1 VSILNAFY
9 AKVVSGLVV
18 FSVAIAGCSTPVS
31 KTEEGVTPE
40 QNKEA
45 KKAYATEVE
54 EMLKE
59 GPGKYAGSA
68 YNEANANKEL
78 DALPKNLTG
87 EQAYQK
93 LVELFAEDYQ
103 PYVKKLDAFDTT
115 YTVSDDP
122 GDLKT
127 PSGKQLNVMI
137 LIDSSGSMAGKV
149 DGFSKMTLAKNA
161 VSRFASSLS
170 THANVSLRVYG
181 HKGSNADKDKDLSCK
196 STEVVYPLGKYDQQK
211 FNKALDAFKPT
222 GWTPI
227 ALAMKEAANDLSRSS
242 VPSENLIYVVSDGI
256 ETCGGNPVQVAQEL
270 NKSNVKAV
278 VNIIGFDVDNAGQ
291 KALQEVAQAGGGE
304 YATVRN
310 DEGLRRYFD
319 TQRMKIWEQWLM
331 WKVRNTSNIIH
342 QFVQKKRELQ
352 KLTFGGHGIDKLS
365 STESHHMR
373 AALRHLKNTDKLS
386 IEEADKV
393 EELITNRSD
402 KIDEYRKSRYD
413 SIIKLL
419 EENKEKIREIVEKKG
434 KNKMDEYDTN

>member
-1 VSILNAFY
+1 MNSFY
-9 AKVVSGLVV
+9 VKVVSGLVV

-31 KTEEGVTPE
+31 KTEEGVTAE
-40 QNKEA
+40 QNKET

-78 DALPKNLTG
+78 DTLPKNLTG

-115 YTVSDDP
+115 YNISSDP

-137 LIDSSGSMAGKV
+137 LVDSSGSMAGKV
-149 DGFSKMTLAKNA
+149 DGFSKMTLAKQA

-181 HKGSNADKDKDLSCK
+181 HKGSNADKDKVLSCK
-196 STEVVYPLGKYDQQK
+196 STEVVYPLGKYDQQT
-211 FNKALDAFKPT
+211 FSKALDAFKPT

-291 KALQEVAQAGGGE
+291 KALQEVAKAGGGE

-319 TQRMKIWEQWLM
+319 NQRMKIWEQWLM
-331 WKVRNTSNIIH
+331 WKVRNTSNIIQ
-342 QFVQKKRELQ
+342 QFTRKERELQ
-352 KLTFGGHGIDKLS
+352 RLTFGGLGIDKLS
-365 STESHHMR
+365 MTESHRMR
-373 AALRHLKNTDKLS
+373 VAVSHLQSRDKLS

-393 EELITNRSD
+393 RELINNRED
-402 KIDEYRKSRYD
+402 KIDKYRKSRYE
-413 SIIKLL
+413 SLIKLL
-419 EENKEKIREIVEKKG
+419 KENKEKIEKLVEKKG
-434 KNKMDEYDTN
+434 KDKMDEYDTN

>member
-1 VSILNAFY
+1 MNAFY

-18 FSVAIAGCSTPVS
+18 VSVAIAGCSTPVS
-31 KTEEGVTPE
+31 KTEEGVTAE

-68 YNEANANKEL
+68 YNEENANKEL

-115 YTVSDDP
+115 YTVSGDP

-181 HKGSNADKDKDLSCK
+181 HKGSNADKDKDISCK

-227 ALAMKEAANDLSRSS
+227 ALAMKEAANDLSRSN

-278 VNIIGFDVDNAGQ
+278 VNIIGFDVDDAGQ
-291 KALQEVAQAGGGE
+291 KALQEAARAGGGE
-304 YATVRN
+304 YATIR
-310 DEGLRRYFD
+310 DEDGLRSYFD
-319 TQRMKIWEQWLM
+319 SQKMKIWDQWLM
-331 WKVRNTSNIIH
+331 WKVNNVSDIID
-342 QFVQKKRELQ
+342 QFTKKENELQ
-352 KLTFGGHGIDKLS
+352 NITFTGLGIDELS
-365 STESHHMR
+365 FTESHHMR
-373 AALRHLKNTDKLS
+373 TALSHLENTDKLS
-386 IEEADKV
+386 SDEADKV
-393 EELITNRSD
+393 EKLITNRAD

-413 SIIKLL
+413 SLIKLL
-419 EENKEKIREIVEKKG
+419 KENKEKTRELVEKKG
-434 KNKMDEYDTN
+434 KDKMDEYDTN

>member
-1 VSILNAFY
+1 MNAFY

-31 KTEEGVTPE
+31 KTEEGVAEE
-40 QNKEA
+40 QSKEI

-68 YNEANANKEL
+68 YNEENANKEL
-78 DALPKNLTG
+78 DTLPKNLTG

-103 PYVKKLDAFDTT
+103 SYVKKLDEFDTT
-115 YTVSDDP
+115 YTVSGDP

-127 PSGKQLNVMI
+127 PTGKLLNVMI
-137 LIDSSGSMAGKV
+137 LVDSSGSMAGKV
-149 DGFSKMTLAKNA
+149 DGFSKMTLAKKA

-196 STEVVYPLGKYDQQK
+196 STEVVYPLGKYDQQT

-227 ALAMKEAANDLSRSS
+227 ALAMKEAANDLSKITG
-242 VPSENLIYVVSDGI
+242 PSENLVYVVSDGI

-270 NKSNVKAV
+270 SKSNVKAV

-291 KALQEVAQAGGGE
+291 KALQEVAKAGGGE

-319 TQRMKIWEQWLM
+319 TQKMKIWDQWLM
-331 WKVRNTSNIIH
+331 WKVNNVGEILK
-342 QFVQKKRELQ
+342 QFTDKKHLLQ
-352 KLTFGGHGIDKLS
+352 NLTYTGLGIDEVSNTESQHMRDALNYLEDSGKLS
-365 STESHHMR
+365 S
-373 AALRHLKNTDKLS
+373 
-386 IEEADKV
+386 EEADKA
-393 EELITNRSD
+393 EELITNRAD

-434 KNKMDEYDTN
+434 KDKMDEYDTN